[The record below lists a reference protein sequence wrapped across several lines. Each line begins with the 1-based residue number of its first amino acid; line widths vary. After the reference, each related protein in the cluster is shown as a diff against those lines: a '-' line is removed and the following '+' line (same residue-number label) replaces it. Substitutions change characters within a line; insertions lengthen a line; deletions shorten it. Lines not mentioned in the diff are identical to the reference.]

1 MTSKIFQLQPFE
13 PIAADTKLS
22 ISGKVTLAGTQLTIA
37 YLLSGD
43 LEKVAIAP
51 PDSKGIR
58 RDRLWEQ
65 TCFEFFLAAS
75 LAPTASTPYWEFNL
89 SPSKDWNIFA
99 LDGYR
104 QGLKEELRLFHLPFD
119 IDSQTESIRLK
130 LTMDVS
136 PLVSTAQPLQLGISA
151 VILLE
156 TGQQTFWAIAHP
168 EPAADFHHHQ
178 GFVLSLRP

>member
-1 MTSKIFQLQPFE
+1 MTSEIFHLEPFE
-13 PIAADTKLS
+13 PIAADIELS
-22 ISGKVTLAGTQLTIA
+22 VSGKATLEGTQLAIV
-37 YLLSGD
+37 YLLSGE

-51 PDSKGIR
+51 PHLEGTR

-65 TCFEFFLAAS
+65 TCFEFFLTDS
-75 LAPTASTPYWEFNL
+75 SKPTADTPYWEFNL
-89 SPSKDWNIFA
+89 SPSKDWNVFV

-104 QGLKEELRLFHLPFD
+104 QGLREESTVSYLPFD
-119 IDSQTESIRLK
+119 IERQEESLRLR

-136 PLVSTAQPLQLGISA
+136 PLARTNQPLQFGVSA

-168 EPAADFHHHQ
+168 GPAADFHHHQ
-178 GFVLSLRP
+178 SFVLSLRP